1 MSELKLYRRR
11 FVPNETIYL
20 KDDEILYRDEEII
33 ITKWVVFRPKEEF
46 DHGVSCYYLKKGF
59 KISKFLNNKNETVYY
74 YCDIIETEYKEKENT
89 YIFHDLLADV
99 IVYNDGF
106 VKVVDLEELSD
117 CLDSDIISV
126 ERVKNTLRQLN
137 DLLQIIYTNGFKE
150 LTKVLETEE

>member
-20 KDDEILYRDEEII
+20 KDDEILYCDEEII

-117 CLDSDIISV
+117 CLESDIISV
-126 ERVKNTLRQLN
+126 ERVKNALRQLN